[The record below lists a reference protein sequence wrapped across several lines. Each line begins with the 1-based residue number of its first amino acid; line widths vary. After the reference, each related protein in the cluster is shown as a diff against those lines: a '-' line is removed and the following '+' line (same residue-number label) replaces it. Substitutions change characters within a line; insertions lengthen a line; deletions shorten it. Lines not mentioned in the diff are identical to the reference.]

1 MLENP
6 GAVAFVDL
14 HFKVRLT
21 SPLRSTSRGPRYFG
35 RAVRHAI
42 FRIDQTDTSTF
53 VSTPWMDRFHEAGQ
67 SVANYLK
74 LRALHI
80 QSIRRRPAH
89 SEKDRGRGPSAQTAV
104 LVRTERKA
112 LHDAVPSLQVWLGL
126 AGSDRR
132 PDRGNQAGGRDI
144 YKCFAMRSQ
153 LVERSALATFRD
165 RKYLC
170 GITRRQNGRNV
181 CRLRKGSLPNNQ
193 QISLRTSYGSCEVR
207 TLRDRTNDDELRFFR
222 NDLRNHFD

>member
-1 MLENP
+1 MLQNP

-21 SPLRSTSRGPRYFG
+21 SPLRAGSGAAQAVARDTSGEQCDTRSSASTKPIPSTS
-35 RAVRHAI
+35 
-42 FRIDQTDTSTF
+42 

-74 LRALHI
+74 LRARHI

-89 SEKDRGRGPSAQTAV
+89 SEKDRGRGPSAQTAI

-165 RKYLC
+165 RNYLC
-170 GITRRQNGRNV
+170 RITRRQNGRNV
-181 CRLRKGSLPNNQ
+181 YCLRKG
-193 QISLRTSYGSCEVR
+193 
-207 TLRDRTNDDELRFFR
+207 
-222 NDLRNHFD
+222 